1 MHGDQFDGVIRH
13 AKWLAYIGDR
23 GYAVLIRLN
32 NTLNKIRKF
41 FNLPYWSL
49 SQFIKLKVK
58 QAVSFVT
65 AFENIIANEAKRMG
79 YDGVVCGHIHKAE
92 LKKINGI
99 IYANDGDWVESLT
112 ALGENF
118 DGSLEIIDWS
128 EELKKIHNRFIN
140 KHLKFA
146 KQ

>member
-1 MHGDQFDGVIRH
+1 M
-13 AKWLAYIGDR
+13 
-23 GYAVLIRLN
+23 LIRLN
-32 NTLNKIRKF
+32 NTFNKIRKF
-41 FNLPYWSL
+41 LNLPYWSL

-58 QAVSFVT
+58 KAVSFVT
-65 AFENIIANEAKRMG
+65 AFENIMVIEAKRKG

-92 LKKINGI
+92 LKDINGI

-112 ALGENF
+112 AIAENY

-128 EELKKIHNRFIN
+128 KKLIALHNQLVKKPFQ
-140 KHLKFA
+140 LA